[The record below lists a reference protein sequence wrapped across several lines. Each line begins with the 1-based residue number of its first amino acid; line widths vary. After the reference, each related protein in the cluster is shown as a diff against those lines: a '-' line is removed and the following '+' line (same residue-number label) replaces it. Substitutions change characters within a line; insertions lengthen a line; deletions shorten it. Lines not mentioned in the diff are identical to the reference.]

1 LAQAL
6 QGRLEEAGAAS
17 LYRDVEMPLL
27 FTLAAMEKK
36 GVLLDMAL
44 LKQMSEEL
52 MQLLSLSEEKIH
64 RLAGEKF
71 NINSPKQLQT
81 ILFEKLNLPK
91 GKKTKEGYST
101 DVDVL
106 SDLARSHELPAEIL
120 AYRSLSKLK
129 STYVDALPALVHP
142 QTGRIHTSYNQT
154 VTATGRLS
162 SSNPNLQNIPIRTLE
177 GKRIRQAFIAAPG
190 CLLISADYSQI
201 ELRVLAHLSED
212 DSLIA
217 AFASDEDIH
226 TRTASDV
233 FGVFPQMVNPD
244 MRRQAKVIN
253 FGILYGMSAFGLAK
267 ELGVPQK
274 TAQAYI
280 DGYFARY
287 KKVRAYLDSILEGA
301 RQDGYVC
308 TLLNRRRYL
317 PELKSSI
324 PSVRQFAE
332 RMAINAPI
340 QGSAADL
347 IKVAMVNIDHLL
359 TQKGL
364 SSRLIMQV
372 HDELVIEAPAPE
384 KEEVMNLV
392 KKEMEEVIRLR
403 VPLKVEIASGKNW
416 DEAH

>member
-1 LAQAL
+1 
-6 QGRLEEAGAAS
+6 
-17 LYRDVEMPLL
+17 
-27 FTLAAMEKK
+27 
-36 GVLLDMAL
+36 
-44 LKQMSEEL
+44 
-52 MQLLSLSEEKIH
+52 
-64 RLAGEKF
+64 
-71 NINSPKQLQT
+71 
-81 ILFEKLNLPK
+81 
-91 GKKTKEGYST
+91 
-101 DVDVL
+101 
-106 SDLARSHELPAEIL
+106 
-120 AYRSLSKLK
+120 
-129 STYVDALPALVHP
+129 
-142 QTGRIHTSYNQT
+142 
-154 VTATGRLS
+154 
-162 SSNPNLQNIPIRTLE
+162 
-177 GKRIRQAFIAAPG
+177 RQAFIAAPG

-212 DSLIA
+212 DALIT

-233 FGVFPQMVNPD
+233 FGVFPQMVSPD

-253 FGILYGMSAFGLAK
+253 FGILYGMSAFGLAR

-274 TAQAYI
+274 TAQVYI

-287 KKVRAYLDSILEGA
+287 KKVRAYLDGILEGA

-324 PSVRQFAE
+324 PSIRQFAE

-347 IKVAMVNIDHLL
+347 IKVAMVNIDRLL
-359 TQKGL
+359 MEKGL

-372 HDELVIEAPAPE
+372 HDELVIEAPVRE
-384 KEEVMNLV
+384 KEEIMNLV
-392 KKEMEEVIRLR
+392 KKEMEEVIKLK